1 MNKYTIEVSITAL
14 CSSCGDELTGYV
26 TESRNTGDPLSR
38 DNPHERKDRRVFI
51 APCQK
56 CFVHRPKAAALLGA
70 LKEVLPL
77 VRHTSEE
84 GWEIM
89 KRARQAVESATE

>member
-1 MNKYTIEVSITAL
+1 MSKYSIEVSVTAL
-14 CSSCGDELTGYV
+14 CSSCGEELSGYV
-26 TESRNTGDPLSR
+26 TESRLLDNPLDR
-38 DNPHERKDRRVFI
+38 DRPHERTDRRVFI
-51 APCQK
+51 APCEK
-56 CFVHRPKAAALLGA
+56 CFVHRPKATALLEA

-89 KRARQAVESATE
+89 KSARQAVENATT

>member
-1 MNKYTIEVSITAL
+1 MNKYTIEVSVTAL
-14 CSSCGDELTGYV
+14 CSSCGEELSGWV
-26 TESRNTGDPLSR
+26 TESRPTSSPLER
-38 DNPHERKDRRVFI
+38 DHPHERKDRRAFI

-56 CFVHRPKAAALLGA
+56 CFVHKPKAAAVLDA

-89 KRARQAVESATE
+89 KRARLAVENASE